1 MDESP
6 SIHEGD
12 LMSTSNAIKEKRKH
26 PRFNMD
32 LPLDYRMT
40 DSPHVSGALVVNASK
55 SGLLMHSIKGLPI
68 GTKLNIAV
76 MFPDG
81 FKLANFEVLA
91 EIVWTDIHWEA
102 NWEGYHF
109 GLKFVHIREEDHR
122 KLKQL
127 LDDGNEK

>member
-1 MDESP
+1 MDES
-6 SIHEGD
+6 SNIYRED
-12 LMSTSNAIKEKRKH
+12 LMIGSNRTKEKRKH
-26 PRFNMD
+26 PRVCMD
-32 LPLDYRMT
+32 LPLDYRIT
-40 DSPHVSGALVVNASK
+40 EAPHASGALVVNASE
-55 SGLLMHSIKGLPI
+55 SGLLVHSIKDLPI

-91 EIVWTDIHWEA
+91 EIVWKDIHWEA

-109 GLKFVHIREEDHR
+109 GLRFVRILEEDHR

-127 LDDGNEK
+127 LDDGDER